1 MRRVPRVPVM
11 VATPLEKELAERIA
25 ATDPRV
31 ELLFDPALLPPARYP
46 GDHAGD
52 PEFRRDPDGESRW
65 KAMLDRAEVLFGIPG
80 DSAEALA
87 ELVGGGPDSPVA
99 LRWVH
104 ATSAGAGEQVR
115 RAGVGCEDLER
126 VAVTTSSG
134 VHAVPLAEFAIL
146 GLLAIAKDLP
156 GLAAAQRA
164 RSWPTLRRPL
174 RELHGQ
180 TLVLVGLGNI
190 GREVARLGK
199 ALGMR
204 TVGVRRSA
212 AGGARGTPRGSPG
225 GSGPPPFTD
234 EVHAAD
240 RLPELAGRAD
250 AMVVSLPLTDQTA
263 GLLDR
268 ATIELLPPSCIFVNV
283 GRGGVVDEAA
293 LVDALRERRIAGA
306 VLDVFATEPLPPDSP
321 LWTLPNVL
329 VSPHAAALSEHENQ
343 RIVEL
348 FVADLR
354 RFLAGEPLENR
365 VEPGVWY

>member
-1 MRRVPRVPVM
+1 VPPVRVM
-11 VATPLEKELAERIA
+11 IATPLEQELAGRVA
-25 ATDPRV
+25 ASDPRV

-46 GDHAGD
+46 GDHGGD
-52 PEFRRDPDGESRW
+52 PEFRRDLDGEARW
-65 KAMLDRAEVLFGIPG
+65 RAMVDRAEVLLGIPG
-80 DSAEALA
+80 DSADALA
-87 ELVGGGPDSPVA
+87 ELLAGTHPA

-104 ATSAGAGEQVR
+104 ATSAGAGELVR
-115 RAGVGCEDLER
+115 RAGLDRDALDR
-126 VAVTTSSG
+126 VVVTTSSG
-134 VHAVPLAEFAIL
+134 VHAVPLAEFAVL

-164 RSWPTLRRPL
+164 RSWPTVRQPL
-174 RELHGQ
+174 RELRGQ
-180 TLVLVGLGNI
+180 TLVLVGLGEI

-204 TVGVRRSA
+204 TVGVRRRPGSA
-212 AGGARGTPRGSPG
+212 
-225 GSGPPPFTD
+225 PPPFTD
-234 EVHAAD
+234 EVHGAD

-250 AMVVSLPLTDQTA
+250 AMVVSLPLTGETA

-268 ATIELLPPSCIFVNV
+268 ATIERLPPACIFVNV

-293 LVDALRERRIAGA
+293 LLDALRERRIAGA
-306 VLDVFATEPLPPDSP
+306 VLDVFATEPLPPGSP

-329 VSPHAAALSEHENQ
+329 VSPHAAALSEHEDQ

-348 FVADLR
+348 FLANLR
-354 RFLAGEPLENR
+354 RFLDGEPLANR

>member
-1 MRRVPRVPVM
+1 VSPTRVLI
-11 VATPLEKELAERIA
+11 ATPLERELAERIA
-25 ATDPRV
+25 AADPRV

-46 GDHAGD
+46 GDHGGD
-52 PEFRRDPDGESRW
+52 PAFRRDADGEARW
-65 KAMLDRAEVLFGIPG
+65 RAMLDRAEVLFGIPG
-80 DSAEALA
+80 DSADALA
-87 ELVGGGPDSPVA
+87 ELLGGRHPA

-104 ATSAGAGEQVR
+104 ATSAGAGELVR
-115 RAGVGCEDLER
+115 GAGLDRDALER
-126 VAVTTSSG
+126 VVVTTSSG
-134 VHAVPLAEFAIL
+134 VHAVPLAEFAVG

-156 GLAAAQRA
+156 GLATAQRA
-164 RSWPTLRRPL
+164 RSWPTVRQPL
-174 RELHGQ
+174 RELRGQ
-180 TLVLVGLGNI
+180 TLVLVGLGEI

-204 TVGVRRSA
+204 TVGVRRGK
-212 AGGARGTPRGSPG
+212 GGP
-225 GSGPPPFTD
+225 PPPFTD
-234 EVHAAD
+234 EVHGGD

-250 AMVVSLPLTDQTA
+250 AMVVSLPLTDETA

-268 ATIELLPPSCIFVNV
+268 ATLKRLPPACIFVNV

-306 VLDVFATEPLPPDSP
+306 VLDVFATEPLPPGSP

-329 VSPHAAALSEHENQ
+329 VSPHAAALSEHENE

-348 FVADLR
+348 FVANLR
-354 RFLAGEPLENR
+354 RFLDGEPLANA

>member
-1 MRRVPRVPVM
+1 VSRVPQVRVM
-11 VATPLEKELAERIA
+11 IATPLEQALAERVA
-25 ATDPRV
+25 AADPRV
-31 ELLFDPALLPPARYP
+31 ELLFDPTLLPPARYP

-52 PEFRRDPDGESRW
+52 PAFRRDPDGEARW
-65 KAMLDRAEVLFGIPG
+65 RAMLDRAEVLFGIPG
-80 DSAEALA
+80 DSGEALA
-87 ELVGGGPDSPVA
+87 ELLGGDPDPPAA

-115 RAGVGCEDLER
+115 RAGVDRKDLER

-134 VHAVPLAEFAIL
+134 VHAVPLAEFAVL

-156 GLAAAQRA
+156 GLAAAQQA
-164 RSWPTLRRPL
+164 RSWPAVKRPL

-180 TLVLVGLGNI
+180 TLVLVGLGAI

-204 TVGVRRSA
+204 TVGVRRS
-212 AGGARGTPRGSPG
+212 GGG
-225 GSGPPPFTD
+225 GKDPPSFTD

-240 RLPELAGRAD
+240 HLPELAGRAD

-268 ATIELLPPSCIFVNV
+268 ATIERLPPSCIFVNV

-329 VSPHAAALSEHENQ
+329 VSPHGAALSERENQ

-348 FVADLR
+348 FVANLH
-354 RFLAGEPLENR
+354 RFLAGEPLTNR

>member
-1 MRRVPRVPVM
+1 VPQVRVM
-11 VATPLEKELAERIA
+11 IATPLEQELAERVA
-25 ATDPRV
+25 AADPRV
-31 ELLFDPALLPPARYP
+31 ELLFDPTLLPPARYP

-52 PEFRRDPDGESRW
+52 PAFRRDPDGEARW
-65 KAMLDRAEVLFGIPG
+65 RAMLDRAEVLFGIPG
-80 DSAEALA
+80 DSGEALA
-87 ELVGGGPDSPVA
+87 ELLGGDPDPPGDPTAA

-115 RAGVGCEDLER
+115 RAGVDRKDLER

-164 RSWPTLRRPL
+164 RSWPTVRRPL

-180 TLVLVGLGNI
+180 TLVLVGLGDI

-204 TVGVRRSA
+204 TVGVRRH
-212 AGGARGTPRGSPG
+212 AGQ
-225 GSGPPPFTD
+225 PPPFTD

-268 ATIELLPPSCIFVNV
+268 ATIQRLPPSCIFVNV

-293 LVDALRERRIAGA
+293 LVDALRQRRIAGA

-329 VSPHAAALSEHENQ
+329 VSPHGAALSEHENE

-348 FVADLR
+348 FVANLR